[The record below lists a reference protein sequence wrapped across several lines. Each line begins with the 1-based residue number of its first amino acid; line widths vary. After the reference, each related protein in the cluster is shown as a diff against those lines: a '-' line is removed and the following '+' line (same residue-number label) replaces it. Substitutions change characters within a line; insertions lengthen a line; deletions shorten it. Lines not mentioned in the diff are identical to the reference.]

1 MEEFFQQLTNGLA
14 VGGIYALIAL
24 GYTMVYGVLKLIN
37 FAHGD
42 LFTIG
47 SYLGLTLLTSL
58 SLADRLGP
66 AAGVL
71 VLAVMVMGL
80 VAVVGALLERVAY
93 RPLRQSPRLSAV
105 VSALGAS
112 IFFSNALMLI
122 YGARF
127 QVYPQGILPKVAVNI
142 FGLDVPLVR
151 ILILAASVLMML
163 ALYFFI
169 QKTRIGTAI
178 RAAAIDQDAARLMG
192 IDVDRVILF
201 VFLIG
206 PALGGVAGLMVGLHY
221 GQINFTMGWIYGL
234 KAFTAAILGGI
245 GNIPGAMV
253 GGILLGVVE
262 ALGAAYLSMA
272 WKDAIAFGVLIFILI
287 VRPTGLLGER
297 VAEKV

>member
-1 MEEFFQQLTNGLA
+1 MEEFLQQLTNGLA

-47 SYLGLTLLTSL
+47 SYLGLTLLTSMAL
-58 SLADRLGP
+58 TDRLGP
-66 AAGVL
+66 AAGIA
-71 VLAVMVMGL
+71 VLALMVMGL
-80 VAVVGALLERVAY
+80 VALVGALLERVAY
-93 RPLRQSPRLSAV
+93 RPLRHSPRLSAV

-112 IFFSNALMLI
+112 IFFSNTLMLI

-127 QVYPQGILPKVAVNI
+127 QVYPQGILPKTAI
-142 FGLDVPLVR
+142 GLFGLYVPLVR
-151 ILILAASVLMML
+151 VLILGSSLVMMV
-163 ALYFFI
+163 ALYIFI
-169 QKTRIGTAI
+169 QRTKIGTAI

-192 IDVDRVILF
+192 IDVNRVILL

-206 PALGGVAGLMVGLHY
+206 PALGGAAGLMVGLHY
-221 GQINFTMGWIYGL
+221 GQINFTMGWVYGL

-253 GGILLGVVE
+253 GGILLGVIE
-262 ALGAAYLSMA
+262 ALGAAYLSVA